1 MNEREDTK
9 DAEKREAGSLP
20 LCLPDADAPGT
31 GAFGGMG
38 KGGKAATVNLRH
50 NFARIVGGK
59 I

>member
-9 DAEKREAGSLP
+9 YAEKREAVASL
-20 LCLPDADAPGT
+20 
-31 GAFGGMG
+31 FVS
-38 KGGKAATVNLRH
+38 VNLRH